1 MGMGRKER
9 GEDGLSA
16 NCQPHCCVSPTSEE
30 FGQILTATSQRS
42 SQITAVFALCALTG
56 ARRGET
62 LALSCS
68 NYDPV
73 MKVLTISKSVG
84 YTPSTGVFIKDTKT
98 HDVRWIGVDETI
110 EGVAVSQIEALQ
122 ENVGLKFNL
131 VDDPYLSFSA
141 PDGSIPLHPDT
152 PSKFFRKVCDSL
164 GLSYHLHQLQHFTA
178 TELIAAG
185 VDIRTVSGRLGHAG
199 PSLTLRVY
207 SHVLEAQDRTASEY
221 LGSRVFI
228 PKPITQA

>member
-1 MGMGRKER
+1 M
-9 GEDGLSA
+9 
-16 NCQPHCCVSPTSEE
+16 
-30 FGQILTATSQRS
+30 
-42 SQITAVFALCALTG
+42 FALCALTG